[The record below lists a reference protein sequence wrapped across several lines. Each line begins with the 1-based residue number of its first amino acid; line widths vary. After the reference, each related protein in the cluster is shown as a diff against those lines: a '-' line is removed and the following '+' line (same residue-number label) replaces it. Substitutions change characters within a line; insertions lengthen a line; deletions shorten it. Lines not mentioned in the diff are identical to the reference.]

1 MYIGIWALGSMDCA
15 PGPPVLQRQPQSPIY
30 LEGESKHGWTDW
42 NIQNSNMLCI

>member
-1 MYIGIWALGSMDCA
+1 MDCA

-30 LEGESKHGWTDW
+30 LELVEGESKHGWSDW